1 MITDADIHESLRI
14 LSGMRARRDRIER
27 AAAHDHALVDAW
39 QARQLGDLPDRI
51 ALAEAAIAEMA
62 AEYTATRKAKTI
74 STPWGTVATR
84 TTTKWAYDEEAA
96 TGWAAQC
103 APELV
108 VTPPPVQPPARLDKQ
123 ALKASALIDIDGTV
137 RLLGEVVPGVTVTT
151 VTTASITTEPTPAYD
166 ADEQE
171 EAEAA

>member
-14 LSGMRARRDRIER
+14 LAAMRARRDRINR
-27 AAAHDHALVDAW
+27 VAAHDHDLVEAW
-39 QARQLGDLPDRI
+39 AARQLGDLPDRI

-84 TTTKWAYDEEAA
+84 TTARWAYDEGAA
-96 TGWAAQC
+96 TGWAAQY

-108 VTPPPVQPPARLDKQ
+108 VTPPPTIHPARLDKQ
-123 ALKASALIDIDGTV
+123 ALKASALIDADGTV
-137 RLLGEVVPGVTVTT
+137 RLLGETVPGVTVTT
-151 VTTASITTEPTPAYD
+151 VTTAQITTEPTPAYD

-171 EAEAA
+171 EAEA

>member
-1 MITDADIHESLRI
+1 MITDADLHEALRI
-14 LSGMRARRDRIER
+14 LSGMRARRDRTNR
-27 AAAHDHALVDAW
+27 AAAADHALVDAW

-51 ALAEAAIAEMA
+51 ALAEEAIEQMA
-62 AEYTATRKAKTI
+62 AEYTANRKAKTV
-74 STPWGTVATR
+74 STPWGSVATR
-84 TTTKWAYDEEAA
+84 TTTKWEWDDTAA
-96 TGWAAQC
+96 TGWAAQY

-137 RLLGEVVPGVTVTT
+137 RLLGEVVPGVTAHT

-166 ADEQE
+166 ADDTEQE
-171 EAEAA
+171 AA